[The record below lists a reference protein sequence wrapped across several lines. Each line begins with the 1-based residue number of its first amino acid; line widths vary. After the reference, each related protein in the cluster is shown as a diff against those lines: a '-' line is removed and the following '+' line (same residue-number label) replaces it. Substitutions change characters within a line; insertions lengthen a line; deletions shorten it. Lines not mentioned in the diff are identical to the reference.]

1 MFLLGVLED
10 ALGTEH
16 FIIVFA
22 EELNFLGCMHS
33 TVRQLQLDRL
43 IRRGRRVGASDLC
56 RRLLVLLGEHGQTRQ
71 HLVVHWE
78 VVRCHHVHG
87 LVVGTSDRVVLKHLA
102 TALQTEGV
110 TAWQR
115 QWFLILVVVGLEADT
130 AFKY

>member
-1 MFLLGVLED
+1 
-10 ALGTEH
+10 
-16 FIIVFA
+16 
-22 EELNFLGCMHS
+22 MHS
-33 TVRQLQLDRL
+33 TVRQLQLDWL